1 MKYQKYDIG
10 PYNLH
15 IINTNK
21 FKTTTLR
28 VNFKRLCKKDEITK
42 RSILPILL
50 LETSKK
56 YNTKRV
62 LEIETEELYD
72 LKYNGYSTLSGN
84 YNVMTFEETFLNE
97 KYTEKGYLEKSIEFL
112 FELIFN
118 PNISNNKFVE
128 EPFELC
134 KKIVKDNIDTVKER
148 TNYYSN
154 MRLYEEMDKE
164 SIISYRSIGYSEDL
178 DKITTSNLYKYYLS
192 VLSNDLVDIFVIG
205 DVDQEKVRK
214 IITKLFNINSIKKQS
229 KTHIVKHKKFR
240 NKVNIVK
247 EKMDIEQSRL
257 CIGFKIDNLTEFE
270 RKYVMGIYSYILGGG
285 PDSKLFK
292 EVREKNSLCYNI
304 NSMFSGVFNVLKIS
318 SGINSSNYSKALKII
333 KQQIK
338 SMELGKFDERD
349 ITCACMIYLNTFKQ
363 IMDSQESILSS
374 YANMEYLN
382 LDPFE
387 VREKEIK
394 KVTKEMIINVS
405 KKIKLDTIYLLEGK
419 DEQEDI
425 Q

>member
-1 MKYQKYDIG
+1 
-10 PYNLH
+10 
-15 IINTNK
+15 
-21 FKTTTLR
+21 
-28 VNFKRLCKKDEITK
+28 
-42 RSILPILL
+42 
-50 LETSKK
+50 
-56 YNTKRV
+56 
-62 LEIETEELYD
+62 
-72 LKYNGYSTLSGN
+72 
-84 YNVMTFEETFLNE
+84 
-97 KYTEKGYLEKSIEFL
+97 
-112 FELIFN
+112 
-118 PNISNNKFVE
+118 
-128 EPFELC
+128 
-134 KKIVKDNIDTVKER
+134 
-148 TNYYSN
+148 
-154 MRLYEEMDKE
+154 
-164 SIISYRSIGYSEDL
+164 
-178 DKITTSNLYKYYLS
+178 
-192 VLSNDLVDIFVIG
+192 
-205 DVDQEKVRK
+205 
-214 IITKLFNINSIKKQS
+214 
-229 KTHIVKHKKFR
+229 
-240 NKVNIVK
+240 
-247 EKMDIEQSRL
+247 MDIEQSRL